1 MKRLLSKLEAA
12 KLLGVS
18 VRSIDFYRQTASLPY
33 HVVGGKLIRFS
44 EDELEQWAT
53 GRNGNDN
60 DKDTDKDTD
69 KEEGK

>member
-1 MKRLLSKLEAA
+1 MKRLLSKQEAA
-12 KLLGVS
+12 DLLGVS

-53 GRNGNDN
+53 GRNGKDNDN
-60 DKDTDKDTD
+60 NG
-69 KEEGK
+69 KEESK